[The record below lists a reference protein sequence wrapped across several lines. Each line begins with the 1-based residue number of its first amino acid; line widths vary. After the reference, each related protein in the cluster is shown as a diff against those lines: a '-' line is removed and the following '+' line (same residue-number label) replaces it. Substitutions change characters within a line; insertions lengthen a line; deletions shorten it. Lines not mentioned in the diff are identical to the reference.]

1 MPAEFLTPEQ
11 RSRYGR
17 YAGEP
22 SLEQLSRY
30 FLLDDAD
37 LALIKPQRGDH
48 NRFGLALQL
57 GTVRFLGTGSP
68 EI

>member
-37 LALIKPQRGDH
+37 LTDEAPE
-48 NRFGLALQL
+48 
-57 GTVRFLGTGSP
+57 GSAAK
-68 EI
+68 EVIAVFSAG